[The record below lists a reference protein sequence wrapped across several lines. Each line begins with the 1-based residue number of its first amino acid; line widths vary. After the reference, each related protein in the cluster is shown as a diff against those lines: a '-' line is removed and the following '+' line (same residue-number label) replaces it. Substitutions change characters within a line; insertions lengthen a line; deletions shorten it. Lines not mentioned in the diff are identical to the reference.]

1 MSIKQKTAFDSWKS
15 PITIDLMLN
24 DSVGLG
30 EISIFIQRHL
40 TLNVKMK
47 LSL

>member
-1 MSIKQKTAFDSWKS
+1 MSIKQKAAFGSWKS